1 MGFQAQD
8 IDTTWYYVR
17 IHRQVLHSG
26 STFFCLIDQP
36 ALYVKYLNENL
47 LLVGKITPDFNL
59 IVEGI
64 GIYFEFI
71 W

>member
-1 MGFQAQD
+1 MGSQTQD
-8 IDTTWYYVR
+8 IDATWYYVR

-26 STFFCLIDQP
+26 GAFFCLIDQP
-36 ALYVKYLNENL
+36 ALYVKYLNKNL

-59 IVEGI
+59 IVEWI
-64 GIYFEFI
+64 GIYFEFL